1 MPTPERGSITILIS
15 GPIAPSDLPGLDQR
29 VCALLDGCDA
39 AVAVCDVDGIT
50 ADAVTVDAL
59 ARLQLGAD
67 RHQCRARLLS
77 LPRSHKSYG
86 GMDCRASSLI
96 SEVKAFRS

>member
-15 GPIAPSDLPGLDQR
+15 GPIAPTDLPGLYRR
-29 VCALLDGCDA
+29 VCALFEQCDA

-59 ARLQLGAD
+59 ARLQPPPGPP
-67 RHQCRARLLS
+67 QGRARLRGASPEVPQLRS
-77 LPRSHKSYG
+77 LLGVEGR
-86 GMDCRASSLI
+86 RALG
-96 SEVKAFRS
+96 A